1 MENKELNE
9 FINDF
14 SGINGIQAIV
24 LGGSRTTKCSDIKS
38 DYDFY
43 AYSEN
48 KIDQKIRKEIFSK
61 YCDNYEINNSYWEL
75 EDNGKLKSG
84 VCFQIIYRNLIDFI
98 KIIANVVE
106 NHNTCNGFTTCLW
119 HNLLNSEILFDKDN
133 IFKKTKERFSIPY
146 PQKLKENIIARN
158 MALLSESM
166 ESYKKQIVISVYRKD
181 YVNINNRVS
190 AFLASYFDII
200 FAINEL
206 TNPGEKRLME
216 ICLNK
221 CNILPNHFEENI
233 NKLLQNNN
241 EALII
246 ENINDIINE
255 LKKILSLS

>member
-1 MENKELNE
+1 MENMELNE
-9 FINDF
+9 FINDY
-14 SGINGIQAIV
+14 SRINGIQAIV
-24 LGGSRTTKCSDIKS
+24 LGGSRSTKCSDIKS

-43 AYSEN
+43 VYSEN
-48 KIDQKIRKEIFSK
+48 IIDQELRKKLFSN
-61 YCDNYEINNSYWEL
+61 YCNYYEIGNSFWEL
-75 EDNGKLKSG
+75 EEDNGKLKSG
-84 VCFQIIYRNLIDFI
+84 DCFQIIYRNLLDFI

-106 NHNTCNGFTTCLW
+106 NHNSCNGFTTCFW
-119 HNLLNSEILFDKDN
+119 HNLLNSEILFDQDN

-146 PQKLKENIIARN
+146 PQKLKENIITRN
-158 MALLSESM
+158 MALLSNSM
-166 ESYKKQIVISVYRKD
+166 DSYKEQIIISVYRKD

-206 TNPGEKRLME
+206 TNPGEKRLIE

-221 CNILPNHFEENI
+221 CKALPNHFEENI

-241 EALII
+241 ETHII

-255 LKKILSLS
+255 LKKLLS